1 MFLYIM
7 DYKAIISEIKRL
19 SELLE
24 KEKEADLQQ
33 YRLKMTGTSL
43 AERRKEGVC
52 WYPVVVEKSTFDS
65 GERLLIRISRSRE
78 HNQSHLFQ
86 SGKLVSLFST
96 AGNNKEGREAV
107 SGVVNYVKEHEMVI
121 TLNSDDVPPWVA
133 DGKLGVQLLF
143 DENSYREMERALSY
157 LQKTEDERVKELMQV
172 LLGEKQASFGQRE
185 IRIDPLLNDS
195 QQKALNKVCNAKDVA
210 IIHGPPGTGKTTTL
224 VEAIVQTL
232 NDESQ
237 VLVCAPS
244 NTAVDLLVEKLIEKG
259 ISTVRTGHPARVTE
273 EILSQTLDAKIVRHS
288 SYKELKMVKR
298 KADEYREM
306 GLKYKRNFGQAERE
320 QRRLLLSEARSLK
333 EEAGHL
339 EFYITNDILSSAQ
352 VIACTLVGAAGYVLK
367 GRTFNTVFIDEA
379 AQALE
384 PACWIPVLKANRV
397 IFAGDHYQLPPTIKS
412 YEAAKAGL
420 EVTLFEKAI
429 NRNRA
434 DVMLQ
439 EQYRMNT
446 GIMNFSSRYFYRGNL
461 HANERVAGWK
471 LLDDDLPMEF
481 VDTAGCG
488 FFEQTDPETRSS
500 FNPEE
505 ANLLQLHFAAY
516 MEKIEVLNM
525 QDEVSNIGIIS
536 PYKAQ
541 VSILEN
547 ILQEEGILPEWVLEK
562 MAHQYH

>member
-1 MFLYIM
+1 M
-7 DYKAIISEIKRL
+7 
-19 SELLE
+19 
-24 KEKEADLQQ
+24 
-33 YRLKMTGTSL
+33 
-43 AERRKEGVC
+43 
-52 WYPVVVEKSTFDS
+52 
-65 GERLLIRISRSRE
+65 
-78 HNQSHLFQ
+78 
-86 SGKLVSLFST
+86 
-96 AGNNKEGREAV
+96 
-107 SGVVNYVKEHEMVI
+107 
-121 TLNSDDVPPWVA
+121 
-133 DGKLGVQLLF
+133 
-143 DENSYREMERALSY
+143 
-157 LQKTEDERVKELMQV
+157 
-172 LLGEKQASFGQRE
+172 
-185 IRIDPLLNDS
+185 
-195 QQKALNKVCNAKDVA
+195 
-210 IIHGPPGTGKTTTL
+210 
-224 VEAIVQTL
+224 
-232 NDESQ
+232 
-237 VLVCAPS
+237 
-244 NTAVDLLVEKLIEKG
+244 
-259 ISTVRTGHPARVTE
+259 
-273 EILSQTLDAKIVRHS
+273 
-288 SYKELKMVKR
+288 
-298 KADEYREM
+298 
-306 GLKYKRNFGQAERE
+306 
-320 QRRLLLSEARSLK
+320 
-333 EEAGHL
+333 
-339 EFYITNDILSSAQ
+339 
-352 VIACTLVGAAGYVLK
+352 VGAAGYVLK
-367 GRTFNTVFIDEA
+367 GRTFTTVFIDEA

-516 MEKIEVLNM
+516 LGKIEVLNM

-562 MAHQYH
+562 MVISTIDSFQGQERDIIYISLVRSNEKGDIGFLSDIRRMNVAMTRARKKLVIIGDSGTIGQHEFYNSLLDYVNETGGYRSAFEYLY